1 MSKTIHIL
9 SLIFMMTISSVS
21 VYSQTLHAI
30 IFANTQSPGNPNNPR
45 DPGIGPSVTV
55 DFERMGL
62 ELTSISSF
70 IGYNLKKYYY
80 YGTQDRFNRNCLINV
95 LNNLSCGK
103 DDIVFFYYS
112 GHGARYENEDS
123 QYPEMILKVPYG
135 SVGSQDV
142 YPLYD
147 VYKQI
152 MRKSPRLTIVFGDL
166 CNSTWKGAFKPNN
179 NDRGASMKSDA
190 VCDVYKNLFLNVKGG
205 LIATSSK
212 PGQTSGCAQFSDG
225 SEAGGRFTASF
236 LQCLGSYVSSGRN
249 VNWETLLTDSRNLT
263 IEISGEHR
271 QYPVFSTKDLVV
283 APPPTTYTNTPSTVT
298 STDEQITSQD
308 NIALALSN
316 IANNNKQAIERIKG
330 IPNVVSRYFANNQA
344 RVQVVGRDCK
354 TIVNTTTIQSYLN
367 YLSIAVNMDQVIVLD
382 EKKNDSNKVTYIK
395 VHEVHK

>member
-1 MSKTIHIL
+1 MKKTIYIL
-9 SLIFMMTISSVS
+9 LALFILISPFCSASA
-21 VYSQTLHAI
+21 QTLHAI
-30 IFANTQSPGNPNNPR
+30 IFANTKSPGNPNNPR
-45 DPGIGPSVTV
+45 DEGIGPSVTV
-55 DFERMGL
+55 DFDRMRL
-62 ELTSISSF
+62 EFTSISSF

-112 GHGARYENEDS
+112 GHGARFENEDS

-135 SVGSQDV
+135 DVGSQDV

-152 MRKSPRLTIVFGDL
+152 MSKSPRLTIVMGDL
-166 CNSTWKGAFKPNN
+166 CNSTWKGVMKPVSAN
-179 NDRGASMKSDA
+179 REASMKSNA
-190 VCDVYKNLFLNVKGG
+190 ACDVYKNLFLNVKGG

-212 PGQTSGCAQFSDG
+212 PGQTSGCAHWTDG

-236 LQCLGSYVSSGRN
+236 LECLRNYVIGGRN
-249 VNWETLLTDSRNLT
+249 VNWETLLTESRNLT
-263 IEISGEHR
+263 MEISGEQR
-271 QYPVFSTKDLVV
+271 QCPVFSTKDLVV
-283 APPPTTYTNTPSTVT
+283 ANSPVINTNATPTVT
-298 STDEQITSQD
+298 STDEQTASQD
-308 NIALALSN
+308 NIAFALSN
-316 IANNNKQAIERIKG
+316 VANSNKLAIERIKG
-330 IPNVVSRYFANNQA
+330 IPNVVSRYFANSQA
-344 RVQVVGRDCK
+344 RVQVVGRDSK

-382 EKKNDSNKVTYIK
+382 EKKNDSGKVTYLK

>member
-1 MSKTIHIL
+1 M
-9 SLIFMMTISSVS
+9 LIAPCCSTSA
-21 VYSQTLHAI
+21 QTLHAI
-30 IFANTQSPGNPNNPR
+30 IFANTKSPGNPNNPR
-45 DPGIGPSVTV
+45 DEGIGPSVTV

-95 LNNLSCGK
+95 LNNLSCSK

-112 GHGARYENEDS
+112 GHGGRFENEDS

-152 MRKSPRLTIVFGDL
+152 MRKSPRLTIVMGDL
-166 CNSTWKGAFKPNN
+166 CNSTWKGVMKPASNN
-179 NDRGASMKSDA
+179 REASIKSNA
-190 VCDVYKNLFLNVKGG
+190 VCDVYKNLFLHVKGG

-283 APPPTTYTNTPSTVT
+283 ANPPTTNTNTPPTVT
-298 STDEQITSQD
+298 STDEQTTSQD

-316 IANNNKQAIERIKG
+316 IANSNKQAIERIKG
-330 IPNVVSRYFANNQA
+330 IPNVVSRYFASSQA
-344 RVQVVGRDCK
+344 HVQVVGRDSK

-367 YLSIAVNMDQVIVLD
+367 YLSIAINMDQVIVLD

>member
-1 MSKTIHIL
+1 MKTTRIIL
-9 SLIFMMTISSVS
+9 LLFLFTTISGSACA
-21 VYSQTLHAI
+21 QTLHAI
-30 IFANTQSPGNPNNPR
+30 IFANTKSPGNPNDPR
-45 DPGIGPSVTV
+45 DTGIGPSVTV

-70 IGYNLKKYYY
+70 IGYNLRKYYY
-80 YGTQDRFNRNCLINV
+80 YGTQDKFNRNCLVNV
-95 LNNLSCGK
+95 LNNLSCDK

-112 GHGARYENEDS
+112 GHGGRFENEDS

-135 SVGSQDV
+135 SAGSQDV

-152 MRKSPRLTIVFGDL
+152 MSKSPRLTIVFGDL
-166 CNSTWKGAFKPNN
+166 CNSTWKGALKPTN
-179 NDRGASMKSDA
+179 NDRGASMKSNS

-212 PGQTSGCAQFSDG
+212 PGQTSGCAKFSDG

-236 LQCLGSYVSSGRN
+236 LQCLGNYVSSGHN

-263 IEISGEHR
+263 IEISGQHR

-283 APPPTTYTNTPSTVT
+283 ANPPTISANATTTVT
-298 STDEQITSQD
+298 STDEQTASQD
-308 NIALALSN
+308 NIAFALSN
-316 IANNNKQAIERIKG
+316 IANSNNQAVKRIKG
-330 IPNVVSRYFANNQA
+330 IPSTVSRYFANGQA
-344 RVQVVGRDCK
+344 RVQVVGRNSK

-367 YLSIAVNMDQVIVLD
+367 YLSIAVNMDQVIILD
-382 EKKNDSNKVTYIK
+382 EKKNDNGKVTYIK
-395 VHEVHK
+395 VHEVHR